1 MFYRLLISE
10 WKPQSGGRS
19 SDPPRMLFMS
29 AHDDRAVAFAI
40 EWMGRRGTAVHLM
53 RGRPTQRWRCS
64 WSSMGQRFLAVAVTA
79 SEAILVAIEKS
90 GRMAE
95 FAISLSEAF
104 PEGNGKSESD

>member
-1 MFYRLLISE
+1 
-10 WKPQSGGRS
+10 
-19 SDPPRMLFMS
+19 MLFMS

-40 EWMGRRGTAVHLM
+40 EWMGREGTAVHLM

-64 WSSMGQRFLAVAVTA
+64 WSSMGLRFLAVAVTA

-95 FAISLSEAF
+95 FEADLAQAF
-104 PEGNGKSESD
+104 PEDDSETRTD